1 MKSIWIPS
9 ILMVFCA
16 ACGLNPL
23 TSTSS
28 ISEVQS
34 ASPPTSTVLPSLT
47 DVQLPAGYGTRGSS
61 LEVYFTNPTSPLAS
75 QETGGVDGPLVEA
88 IDAARLSVDLAAY
101 SLSLNSVRDALLRA
115 HARGLRVRVVMESD
129 NRGRSDVDQLVEA
142 GIPVLGDRRE
152 GLMHNKFVL
161 IDNSEVWT
169 GSMNFTDSGTYE
181 DHNCLIRIRS
191 VKMAENYAR
200 EFEEMFVEDRF
211 GPEVVS
217 DTPHPRVILDGMPID
232 VYFSPD
238 DNVQAGILDLV
249 NNAQESIY
257 FLAFSFT
264 ADPIGEA
271 LRDQMQEGIIVS
283 GVMDS
288 DQIDS
293 NAGTEFDSF
302 QQACVDVLRDRGE
315 GQMHHK
321 LMIIDEAIV
330 IVGSYNFTN
339 SAETRND
346 ENLLVV
352 YDEDIARRF
361 MEEFE
366 RVYALSQAIP

>member
-1 MKSIWIPS
+1 
-9 ILMVFCA
+9 
-16 ACGLNPL
+16 G
-23 TSTSS
+23 
-28 ISEVQS
+28 
-34 ASPPTSTVLPSLT
+34 
-47 DVQLPAGYGTRGSS
+47 
-61 LEVYFTNPTSPLAS
+61 
-75 QETGGVDGPLVEA
+75 
-88 IDAARLSVDLAAY
+88 SVDLAAY
-101 SLSLNSVRDALLRA
+101 SLSLNSVRNALLRA
-115 HARGLRVRVVMESD
+115 HDRGLQVRVVMESD
-129 NRGRSDVDQLVEA
+129 NLDRSDVDLLVEG
-142 GIPVLGDRRE
+142 GIPILGDRRE
-152 GLMHNKFVL
+152 GLMHNKFVV

-169 GSMNFTDSGTYE
+169 GSMNFTDSGAYE

-191 VKMAENYAR
+191 VEMAENYAR
-200 EFEEMFVEDRF
+200 EFEEMFVEDQF
-211 GPEVVS
+211 GPQVIP
-217 DTPHPRVILDGMPID
+217 DTPHPRVILDGIPID

-249 NNAQESIY
+249 NNAKESIY

-271 LRDQMQEGIIVS
+271 LRDRMREGIIVS

-288 DQIDS
+288 DQINS
-293 NAGTEFDSF
+293 NVGTEFDPF
-302 QQACVDVLRDRGE
+302 QQAGVDVLRDQGE

-346 ENLLVV
+346 ENLLVI
-352 YDEDIARRF
+352 YDEPIARRF

-366 RVYALSQAIP
+366 RVYALSQSIP